1 MINLFKL
8 SSFPGEKRKEKRD
21 WEQSGPPLICSQRWC
36 KLHLMFPLLLI
47 TFPFY
52 TNILEDNSPSI
63 MRAPFEMLG
72 ILQLTFAIVPTLL
85 EFRLCQWLCLKAW
98 EGNED
103 SNGEIFVIL
112 RQQKGWNHNASFVN
126 YRMFFFFK
134 YEAVVEY
141 NAEEETKSYNV
152 HRKTGDYIIGE
163 VLTNQTTSLERF

>member
-1 MINLFKL
+1 
-8 SSFPGEKRKEKRD
+8 
-21 WEQSGPPLICSQRWC
+21 
-36 KLHLMFPLLLI
+36 MFPLLLI

-112 RQQKGWNHNASFVN
+112 RQQKNEITMQVLSIIECFSSSSTRQWWSTMLRRRQKAT
-126 YRMFFFFK
+126 MF
-134 YEAVVEY
+134 
-141 NAEEETKSYNV
+141 
-152 HRKTGDYIIGE
+152 IGK
-163 VLTNQTTSLERF
+163 LATTSLERLTHQTKPLQRL